1 MCACVCLEGGG
12 GRKEGGMGR
21 WKGEG
26 RGVALCNASVPLLE
40 KPQRKH
46 HIYIDVYVFLKGLKI
61 TDKAIVVG
69 RHV

>member
-1 MCACVCLEGGG
+1 ME
-12 GRKEGGMGR
+12 
-21 WKGEG
+21 GEG